1 MTTFELTIDNQVYE
15 FKAGIGFLRDANK
28 RIQQKIDG
36 TDQFKNMGL
45 QYLVAGIIDGDIED
59 LIDTLDLMNKG
70 CEPRL
75 TKKQIEKYIEEVEDI
90 DKLFDDVLGFLK
102 NANVSKKIA
111 NSLLKRVKV
120 AQKNQ

>member
-111 NSLLKRVKV
+111 NSLLKRVKD

>member
-111 NSLLKRVKV
+111 NSLLKRVKE
-120 AQKNQ
+120 AQRNQ

>member
-111 NSLLKRVKV
+111 NSLLKRVKE